1 MIVVDVGNTNIVI
14 GIYSGKKIYKV
25 NRFDTKDNNILQSL
39 KTLFN
44 HRNISKYNF
53 DYKIC
58 IISSVVPDIDQKI
71 IVFFRSLNFKVLNVK
86 ISNIPQNIKFHYK
99 LGQLGS
105 DRIANT
111 YSAIEKYGNNSI
123 VIDFGTA
130 TTFDVIKNKIY
141 EGGIIAPG
149 INISH
154 EALVNNASKLNKI
167 LIERTKSI
175 VGKNTKSSMQSGF
188 YWGYISLINGIIDK
202 IIIQKKFKP
211 TIILTGGLANIFKK
225 EIAFKTYYEPY
236 LTLQGL
242 YLIGQTKYA

>member
-14 GIYSGKKIYKV
+14 GVYSGKKIYKV
-25 NRFDTKDNNILQSL
+25 NRFNTKDNNISQSL
-39 KTLFN
+39 KALFN
-44 HRNISKYNF
+44 HLNISKYNL

-58 IISSVVPDIDQKI
+58 TISSVVPDIDQKI
-71 IVFFRSLNFKVLNVK
+71 IIFFRSLNFKILNVK
-86 ISNIPQNIKFHYK
+86 ISNIPQNIKFDYK
-99 LGQLGS
+99 TGQLGS

-111 YSAIEKYGNNSI
+111 YSAIEKYGSNSI

-167 LIERTKSI
+167 SIERTKSI

-188 YWGYISLINGIIDK
+188 YWGYISLVNGIIDK

-211 TIILTGGLANIFKK
+211 TIILTGGLANVFKK